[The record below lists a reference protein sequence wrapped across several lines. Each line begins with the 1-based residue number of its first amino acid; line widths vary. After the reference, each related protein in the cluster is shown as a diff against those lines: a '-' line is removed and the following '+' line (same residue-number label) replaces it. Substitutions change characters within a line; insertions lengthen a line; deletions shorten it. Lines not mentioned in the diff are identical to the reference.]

1 MKIIVTCSGGKDSV
15 ASLIWMQNNGYKNF
29 EVVFCDTNW
38 ESEITY
44 QYLEDLQRK
53 LGIRFTFLKSKVY
66 GGFIDLSRKKKRFP
80 STRARFCTSEL
91 KSIPMIDYILDVVK
105 DNILV
110 IQGIRGSESESRSKM
125 AAQCN
130 YFKYYL
136 EPIETNSTLLPKLE
150 KKASVEKVE
159 KKRLKLIKQIKKVKE
174 RIADGKE
181 DPKYHTYRRKEVL
194 AYCKKFGTDILRPV
208 FYWSGMDVINY
219 ALDNHIDINPLYK
232 LGMKRVGC
240 FPCIMCGLAEIHQ
253 IATRFPERIE
263 EISRYELELNSSFFG
278 PDKIPSKYYKG
289 KYPLIKDVVKYA
301 AGKYDAGLLFDDSET
316 TSCMSYYGL
325 CE

>member
-1 MKIIVTCSGGKDSV
+1 MKVIVTCSGGKDSV

-44 QYLEDLQRK
+44 QYLEDLQK
-53 LGIRFTFLKSKVY
+53 HLGLKFTFLKSKKY
-66 GGFIDLSRKKKRFP
+66 DGFLDLARKKKRFP

-91 KSIPMIDYILDVVK
+91 KSIPMIDYILDTVQ
-105 DNILV
+105 DDILV

-125 AAQCN
+125 QAQCN

-136 EPIETNSTLLPKLE
+136 EPIETNSTRLPKLYKQLSTE
-150 KKASVEKVE
+150 KKESKRKKIIEKIEKV
-159 KKRLKLIKQIKKVKE
+159 KARLAI
-174 RIADGKE
+174 GKE

-194 AYCKKFGTDILRPV
+194 AYCKKFVTDILRPV
-208 FYWSGMDVINY
+208 FHWTGMDVINY

-253 IATRFPERIE
+253 IATRFPERID
-263 EISRYELELNSSFFG
+263 EIEIYEVEINSSFFG
-278 PDKIPSKYYKG
+278 PDKIPRKYYKG
-289 KYPLIKDVVKYA
+289 AFPTIRDVVKYA
-301 AGKYDAGLLFDDSET
+301 AGKYDAGLLFDDSEA